1 MHNHSVPFIIM
12 ELTGSPRGGKS
23 PHGYP
28 GHPASQH
35 PDARYS
41 AEHHQPTEHPAGH
54 YPASERPASHHPATE
69 HPAAQHPATEH
80 PAALPRRSPMH
91 CFIFLVSGTILA
103 EIGGNTCLIKEHQLA
118 IIPEG
123 QSFTIKYY
131 DKACGYM
138 GGFTTQFLSNRNQ
151 SENLL
156 SEYEF
161 LNKWVAPRIE
171 LDQLAFSR
179 QLTLFQRIYEEFS
192 APGHSTAIIKAYL
205 NAILAESLS
214 LYEKASRDISLQNN
228 SICNRFL
235 EELFNN
241 RRGEKPLSVNE
252 YAQIL
257 HITPN
262 HLNKVVKGATGKSTS
277 AWIEE
282 AVMLKA
288 KILLKGTDLPLG
300 EVAAKVG
307 IMDQSYFTRKFKLH
321 TGVTPSDYRKEGK

>member
-28 GHPASQH
+28 GHPAS
-35 PDARYS
+35 P
-41 AEHHQPTEHPAGH
+41 HPAG
-54 YPASERPASHHPATE
+54 HHPATE
-69 HPAAQHPATEH
+69 HPAPHHPAVEHSGAHHQATER
-80 PAALPRRSPMH
+80 PAALPSRSPMH

-151 SENLL
+151 SESLL

-161 LNKWVAPRIE
+161 LNKWVAPKIE

-214 LYEKASRDISLQNN
+214 LYEKASKDISLQNN

-241 RRGEKPLSVNE
+241 RRGEKLLSVNE

-321 TGVTPSDYRKEGK
+321 TGVTPSDYRKEVK

>member
-28 GHPASQH
+28 GHPAS
-35 PDARYS
+35 P
-41 AEHHQPTEHPAGH
+41 HPAGH
-54 YPASERPASHHPATE
+54 YPASEHPASHYPATEHPASHHPATE
-69 HPAAQHPATEH
+69 HPAAHHPATER
-80 PAALPRRSPMH
+80 PAALPRCSPMH

-103 EIGGNTCLIKEHQLA
+103 EIGGNTCFIKEHQLA

-161 LNKWVAPRIE
+161 LNKWVVPRIE
-171 LDQLAFSR
+171 LDQLSFSR

>member
-1 MHNHSVPFIIM
+1 M

-28 GHPASQH
+28 GHPAS
-35 PDARYS
+35 P
-41 AEHHQPTEHPAGH
+41 HPAGH
-54 YPASERPASHHPATE
+54 YPASEHPASHYPATEHPASHHPATE
-69 HPAAQHPATEH
+69 HPAAHHPATER

-138 GGFTTQFLSNRNQ
+138 GGFTTQFLSNRTQ
-151 SENLL
+151 SESLL

>member
-1 MHNHSVPFIIM
+1 M

-28 GHPASQH
+28 GHPASPH
-35 PDARYS
+35 PAGHHPATEHPAAHHP
-41 AEHHQPTEHPAGH
+41 AEHHQPTEHPAL
-54 YPASERPASHHPATE
+54 HHPATE
-69 HPAAQHPATEH
+69 R

-151 SENLL
+151 SESLL

-161 LNKWVAPRIE
+161 LNKWVTPRIE
-171 LDQLAFSR
+171 LDQLSFSR

>member
-1 MHNHSVPFIIM
+1 
-12 ELTGSPRGGKS
+12 
-23 PHGYP
+23 
-28 GHPASQH
+28 
-35 PDARYS
+35 
-41 AEHHQPTEHPAGH
+41 
-54 YPASERPASHHPATE
+54 
-69 HPAAQHPATEH
+69 
-80 PAALPRRSPMH
+80 MH

-214 LYEKASRDISLQNN
+214 LYENASRDISPQNN

>member
-23 PHGYP
+23 PHGHP
-28 GHPASQH
+28 GHPASPH
-35 PDARYS
+35 PDARYP

-54 YPASERPASHHPATE
+54 YPASEHSAPHHLAAE
-69 HPAAQHPATEH
+69 HSAIER

-151 SENLL
+151 SESLL

-214 LYEKASRDISLQNN
+214 LYENASRDISLQNN

>member
-28 GHPASQH
+28 GHPAS
-35 PDARYS
+35 P
-41 AEHHQPTEHPAGH
+41 HPAGH
-54 YPASERPASHHPATE
+54 YPASEHPASHYPATEHPASHHPATE
-69 HPAAQHPATEH
+69 HPAAHHPATEH

-151 SENLL
+151 SESLL

-214 LYEKASRDISLQNN
+214 LYENASRDISLQNN

-321 TGVTPSDYRKEGK
+321 TGVTPSDYRRKGK

>member
-1 MHNHSVPFIIM
+1 MVLKTKTMHNHSVPFIIM
-12 ELTGSPRGGKS
+12 ELTGSPKGGKS
-23 PHGYP
+23 PHGHP
-28 GHPASQH
+28 GCPSAGHQVPQHHATQPPSAQHQAAQDQISQH
-35 PDARYS
+35 PS
-41 AEHHQPTEHPAGH
+41 AQQPE
-54 YPASERPASHHPATE
+54 S
-69 HPAAQHPATEH
+69 
-80 PAALPRRSPMH
+80 LPRRSPMH

-103 EIGGNTCLIKEHQLA
+103 EIGGNTCLIKEHQLV

-131 DKACGYM
+131 DKAYGYM

-161 LNKWVAPRIE
+161 LSKWVAPKIE
-171 LDQLAFSR
+171 LDQLSFSR
-179 QLTLFQRIYEEFS
+179 QLVLFQRIYEEFS
-192 APGHSTAIIKAYL
+192 APSHSTAIIKAYL

-214 LYEKASRDISLQNN
+214 LYENASKDISLQNN
-228 SICNRFL
+228 TICNRFL
-235 EELFNN
+235 EELFNSKKE
-241 RRGEKPLSVNE
+241 EKPLSVNE
-252 YAQIL
+252 YARIL

-282 AVMLKA
+282 AVMLRA
-288 KILLKGTDLPLG
+288 KLLLKGTGLPLG

-307 IMDQSYFTRKFKLH
+307 ILDQSYFTRKFKQH
-321 TGVTPSDYRKEGK
+321 TGVTPSDYRKEGR

>member
-1 MHNHSVPFIIM
+1 
-12 ELTGSPRGGKS
+12 
-23 PHGYP
+23 
-28 GHPASQH
+28 
-35 PDARYS
+35 
-41 AEHHQPTEHPAGH
+41 
-54 YPASERPASHHPATE
+54 
-69 HPAAQHPATEH
+69 
-80 PAALPRRSPMH
+80 MH

-151 SENLL
+151 SESLL

-161 LNKWVAPRIE
+161 LNKWVVPRIE
-171 LDQLAFSR
+171 LDQLSFSR

>member
-28 GHPASQH
+28 GHPASLH
-35 PDARYS
+35 PAGHHPATEHPASHYP
-41 AEHHQPTEHPAGH
+41 AEHHQPTEHSGA
-54 YPASERPASHHPATE
+54 HHPAS
-69 HPAAQHPATEH
+69 PH
-80 PAALPRRSPMH
+80 PAALPRCSPMH
-91 CFIFLVSGTILA
+91 CFIFLVSGTILV

-151 SENLL
+151 SESLL

-161 LNKWVAPRIE
+161 LNKWVVPRIE
-171 LDQLAFSR
+171 LDQLSFSR

-321 TGVTPSDYRKEGK
+321 TGVTPSDYRKGGK

>member
-1 MHNHSVPFIIM
+1 M

-23 PHGYP
+23 PHGHP
-28 GHPASQH
+28 GHPAS
-35 PDARYS
+35 P
-41 AEHHQPTEHPAGH
+41 HPAGH
-54 YPASERPASHHPATE
+54 YPASEHPAEHHQPAEHQAPHHPAAEHSGAHHPATE
-69 HPAAQHPATEH
+69 RPAT
-80 PAALPRRSPMH
+80 LPRRSPMH

-214 LYEKASRDISLQNN
+214 LYENASRDISLQNN

>member
-28 GHPASQH
+28 GHPAS
-35 PDARYS
+35 P
-41 AEHHQPTEHPAGH
+41 HPAGH
-54 YPASERPASHHPATE
+54 YPAPEHPASHYPAE
-69 HPAAQHPATEH
+69 HHQPAEHSAPHSAPHHPATEH

-151 SENLL
+151 SESLL

-161 LNKWVAPRIE
+161 LNKWVVPRIE
-171 LDQLAFSR
+171 LDQLSFSR

>member
-12 ELTGSPRGGKS
+12 ELTGSPKGGKS
-23 PHGYP
+23 PHGHP
-28 GHPASQH
+28 GCPSAGHQVPQHHATQH
-35 PDARYS
+35 PS
-41 AEHHQPTEHPAGH
+41 AQHQ
-54 YPASERPASHHPATE
+54 
-69 HPAAQHPATEH
+69 AAQHQVPQHQEPQHQIPQH
-80 PAALPRRSPMH
+80 PSAQQPESLPRRSPMH

-103 EIGGNTCLIKEHQLA
+103 EIGGNTCLIKEHQLV

-131 DKACGYM
+131 DKAYGYM

-161 LNKWVAPRIE
+161 LSKWVAPKIE
-171 LDQLAFSR
+171 LDQLSFSR
-179 QLTLFQRIYEEFS
+179 QLVLFQRIYEEFS
-192 APGHSTAIIKAYL
+192 APSHSTAIIKAYL

-214 LYEKASRDISLQNN
+214 LYENASKGISLQNN
-228 SICNRFL
+228 TICNRFL
-235 EELFNN
+235 EELFNSKKE
-241 RRGEKPLSVNE
+241 EKPLSVNE
-252 YAQIL
+252 YARIL

-282 AVMLKA
+282 AVMLRA
-288 KILLKGTDLPLG
+288 KLLLKGTDLPLG

-307 IMDQSYFTRKFKLH
+307 ILDQSYFTRKFKQH
-321 TGVTPSDYRKEGK
+321 TGVTPSDYRKEGR

>member
-1 MHNHSVPFIIM
+1 M

-28 GHPASQH
+28 GHPAS
-35 PDARYS
+35 P
-41 AEHHQPTEHPAGH
+41 HPAGH
-54 YPASERPASHHPATE
+54 YPASHYPAEHHQPAEHSASHHPATE
-69 HPAAQHPATEH
+69 HPAPHHPASPH

-151 SENLL
+151 SESLL

-241 RRGEKPLSVNE
+241 KRGEKPLSVNE

-321 TGVTPSDYRKEGK
+321 TGVTPSDYRKKCK

>member
-23 PHGYP
+23 PHGHP
-28 GHPASQH
+28 GH
-35 PDARYS
+35 
-41 AEHHQPTEHPAGH
+41 
-54 YPASERPASHHPATE
+54 PASHHPAAE
-69 HPAAQHPATEH
+69 HSGAHHPATER

-151 SENLL
+151 SESLL

-161 LNKWVAPRIE
+161 LNKWVTPRIE

-307 IMDQSYFTRKFKLH
+307 ILDQSYFTRKFKLH